1 MGTQLL
7 RRTALAAALAVA
19 LAAPSVVSAA
29 DEHGAPAEGH
39 GGAKGKADFIDIKR
53 YDLGIYTLVVFGTLF
68 YILRRY
74 AWGPFLGGLA
84 KREERILHHQDEAK
98 KARDEAQ
105 AALAELQSRHAKAND
120 EIRALLD
127 EARRDAQTTR
137 EKILADARTE
147 AQGERERVR
156 REIEAARDQALQDIW
171 QQSVQLATM
180 VSAKTIRRNLS
191 NDDHARFL
199 DEALVE
205 LKQGLKE
212 AKA

>member
-1 MGTQLL
+1 MWTQLL
-7 RRTALAAALAVA
+7 RRSALAAALAVP
-19 LAAPSVVSAA
+19 LAAPAVGFAA
-29 DEHGAPAEGH
+29 DDHGAKTEGH
-39 GGAKGKADFIDIKR
+39 AEKGKADFIDIKR
-53 YDLGIYTLVVFGTLF
+53 YDLGIYTLVVFGSLF

-74 AWGPFLGGLA
+74 AWGPFLSGLA
-84 KREERILHHQDEAK
+84 RREEGILHHQDEAR

-105 AALAELQSRHAKAND
+105 AALAELQARHAKAND

-137 EKILADARTE
+137 EKIVAEARSE
-147 AQGERERVR
+147 ARDERDRAR

-191 NDDHARFL
+191 SDDHARFL

-205 LKQGLKE
+205 LKSGLKE